1 MKKTNKTKGGK
12 VVPTPAKT
20 ITGILATVGKAISNL
35 IPAVVAVVKSQDAM
49 MAARDKA
56 IELVREIKAE
66 VTTPEE
72 RTKVAKHVYAALTSA
87 PYNLKKQRAS
97 GVLKS
102 LGLAIR
108 KSSEKGLQIDENN
121 ILQMVTLAESLE
133 DKNADRMAA
142 LIYKV
147 QSRVRKMKAAAK
159 K

>member
-20 ITGILATVGKAISNL
+20 ITGILATVGRAINNL
-35 IPAVVAVVKSQDAM
+35 IPAVAAVVKAQDALT
-49 MAARDKA
+49 AAREKA
-56 IELVREIKAE
+56 VEIVREIKAE

-72 RTKVAKHVYAALTSA
+72 RTKVAKHVYAALIAA

-97 GVLKS
+97 EVLAS
-102 LGLAIR
+102 LGLAVR
-108 KSSEKGLQIDENN
+108 RSSAKGLQIDENN
-121 ILQMVTLAESLE
+121 ILQMITLAESLE
-133 DKNADRMAA
+133 DKDADRMAA
-142 LIYKV
+142 LVYKV